1 MAKLETRYMGL
12 KLKNPIIVGSSDLT
26 NSVEKIKE
34 LEAHG
39 AAAVVLKSIFE
50 EQILMEID
58 SLKAERL
65 GHAEEADYIAQY
77 TQKHSLENHLKLIE
91 NSKKEVSIP
100 VIASINCSSS
110 ARWTTFAKKIQDSG
124 ADGLE
129 LNFFILPGD
138 YKQKG
143 EDIEKTYFDII
154 SEVKARVS
162 IPIAVKMSFYF
173 SGLANMIFNL
183 SIRDISGIVLF
194 NRFLGPDIDLKKKK
208 VVPSHMFSS
217 GEEISLPLRW
227 IGLLSSQ
234 VKCDLAAS
242 TGVHDGN
249 GVIKCLLVGAKAV
262 QVATT
267 LYKNGPAYIE
277 KMLEQV
283 KKWMKEHRYHSIQS
297 FLGKLGYDY
306 IKNPV
311 IYERFQFMKYSAD
324 SKMQI

>member
-1 MAKLETRYMGL
+1 MANLETRYMGL
-12 KLKNPIIVGSSDLT
+12 TLTNPIIVGSSGLT

-39 AAAVVLKSIFE
+39 ASAVVLKSIFE

-58 SLKAERL
+58 SLKGGRL

-77 TQKHSLENHLKLIE
+77 TQQHSLNEYLKLIE

-100 VIASINCSSS
+100 VIASINCSSP
-110 ARWTTFAKKIQDSG
+110 AKWTTFAKRIQNSG

-129 LNFFILPGD
+129 LNIFILPAD

-143 EDIEKTYFDII
+143 EDVEKIYFDII
-154 SEVKARVS
+154 DEVKAQVS

-183 SIRDISGIVLF
+183 SVRNISGIVLF
-194 NRFLGPDIDLKKKK
+194 NRFLGPDIDLKEKK
-208 VVPSHMFSS
+208 VVPSHVFSS
-217 GEEISLPLRW
+217 TEELSLPLRW
-227 IGLLSSQ
+227 IGLLSSEA
-234 VKCDLAAS
+234 KCDLAAS

-267 LYKNGPAYIE
+267 IYKNGPAQIE
-277 KMLEQV
+277 KMLEQI
-283 KKWMKEHRYHSIQS
+283 KKWMKEHRYHSIQN
-297 FLGKLGYDY
+297 FIGKLGYDY

-311 IYERFQFMKYSAD
+311 IYERAQFMKYFAD
-324 SKMQI
+324 SKV